1 MIGRTIDIGL
11 QGGFQ
16 VKHSVRRKLDSK
28 KRQHELRI
36 KNQHSHKRSP
46 MLRCPKTK
54 LELSDRISAVSCG
67 GLSLVQSLVRQV
79 GLAESINGRCPIFK
93 LHQPYTEADH
103 VLNVAFNVFA
113 GGTCLEHLEL
123 RRCDEAYL
131 NLLGADR
138 IPDPTTAGDFC
149 RRFSSTDVDRLM
161 DAINEARVKVWQQQP
176 ESFFDVATIEGDGTI
191 IETHGE
197 KKEGIGLSYKGE
209 WGYHAL
215 AITLANTREQ
225 LFLLNRSGNRPS
237 HEGAA
242 KYFDKA
248 IELCRRAGFRKV
260 RLRGDTDFSQT
271 QHLDRWHKDGVE
283 FVFGYDAA
291 PGLVKRAENL
301 VNSAWKRLK
310 REPKYVSKTDAVRE
324 RRPNHK
330 EEFVVAKE
338 YRNLILEDEDVAEF
352 DYRPTACK
360 RSYRMIVLRKT
371 IRVMQGQTLLFHE
384 PKYFFYITNL
394 PKKSMPPARVV
405 SESNDRCD
413 QENIFAQGKAMGAL
427 ATPLHDITSNGA
439 YMVMAMLAWNLKCWL
454 SLSLK
459 LAGNATARERRIEQ
473 KKRLLRMDFST
484 FRQALIAVPAQILQQ
499 GRQLICRLLQ
509 WTPSTELI
517 FLLHE
522 SVSSPLRP

>member
-1 MIGRTIDIGL
+1 M
-11 QGGFQ
+11 
-16 VKHSVRRKLDSK
+16 KHSVRRKLDAK
-28 KRQHELRI
+28 KRQHERRI
-36 KNQHSHKRSP
+36 KNQHSRMRSP
-46 MLRCPKTK
+46 MLRCPTTK
-54 LELSDRISAVSCG
+54 LELSERISAVNCG
-67 GLSLVQSLVRQV
+67 GLSLVQSLVNQV
-79 GLAESINGRCPIFK
+79 GLAEAINRHCPIFK
-93 LHQPYTEADH
+93 LHLPYTEADH

-123 RRCDEAYL
+123 RRHDEAYL
-131 NLLGADR
+131 HLLGADR

-149 RRFSSTDVDRLM
+149 RRFSPVDIDRLM
-161 DAINEARVKVWQQQP
+161 DAINESRVKVWQQQP
-176 ESFFDVATIEGDGTI
+176 DSFFDVATIEGDGTM
-191 IETHGE
+191 IETSGE
-197 KKEGIGLSYKGE
+197 KKEGIGLSYKGL

-225 LFLLNRSGNRPS
+225 LFLLNRPGNRPS

-248 IELCRRAGFRKV
+248 IELCRGAGFRKV

-271 QHLDRWHKDGVE
+271 QHLDRWNSDGVE
-283 FVFGYDAA
+283 FVFGYDATT
-291 PGLVKRAENL
+291 GLKERAENL
-301 VNSAWKRLK
+301 ANSAWKPLK
-310 REPKYVSKTDAVRE
+310 REPKSKTRTDAVRE
-324 RRPNHK
+324 QRPNYK

-338 YRNLILEDEDVAEF
+338 YRNQILEDEDVAEF
-352 DYRPTACK
+352 EYRPTACQ
-360 RSYRMIVLRKT
+360 RSYRMIALRKT

-394 PKKSMPPARVV
+394 PKKSMPTARIV
-405 SESNDRCD
+405 SEANDRCD

-427 ATPLHDITSNGA
+427 AAPLHDIASNGA

-459 LAGNATARERRIEQ
+459 LAGNAAAREKRAEQ

-484 FRQALIAVPAQILQQ
+484 FRQAVIAVPAQIIQQ
-499 GRQLICRLLQ
+499 SRQLICRLLQ
-509 WTPSTELI
+509 WTPATELI

-522 SVSSPLRP
+522 SVSTPLRH